1 MDTAPQQSIQEAFS
15 NFASSDMAKFKVFFH
30 RMRQAFPEEVT
41 EACLWYIAARGSD
54 AAAKQMAQWL
64 SVQSRYLEVLFDPA
78 SLTVEVAAKAA
89 TVLKE
94 ADENFFVKFFKLAS
108 NLAAPQQALRA
119 LSLLPSLGDYSSLL
133 PLLRTFSHHADDRV
147 RSKAVKLLCEL
158 RPNKTLIERQM
169 QSSEPRVRASA
180 IEALWHVR
188 GEEIAGIFRSA
199 LSDSHHRV
207 VVNALVGLHLQ
218 HDRSAFEKMTEL
230 AGHSEPLFRS
240 AIAWAFGYILDKRAV
255 ATLEVLSRDASTMV
269 RKRALRSLLA
279 LQSEDKSSDPTAC
292 ETVPTVMA

>member
-54 AAAKQMAQWL
+54 AAAQQMAQWL
-64 SVQSRYLEVLFDPA
+64 SMQGRYLEVLFDPA
-78 SLTVEVAAKAA
+78 SLSMEVAAEAA
-89 TVLKE
+89 AVLKG

-108 NLAAPQQALRA
+108 NLAAPQHALRA
-119 LSLLPSLGDYSSLL
+119 LGLLPALGDYSSLL
-133 PLLRTFSHHADDRV
+133 PLLRSFSHHTDDRV

-169 QSSEPRVRASA
+169 QSAEARVRASA

-199 LSDSHHRV
+199 LSDPHHRV
-207 VVNALVGLHLQ
+207 VGNALIGLHLQ
-218 HDRSAFEKMTEL
+218 QDNSAFERITEL
-230 AGHSEPLFRS
+230 AAHSEPLFRS
-240 AIAWAFGYILDKRAV
+240 VVAWALGYILDQRAV
-255 ATLEVLSRDASTMV
+255 PTLEALSRDPSILV
-269 RKRALRSLLA
+269 RKRALRSLRA
-279 LQSEDKSSDPTAC
+279 LQGDEKKALSIPGG
-292 ETVPTVMA
+292 